1 MAKFLTSQHRLNL
14 LSAYVTELELEVD
27 RLRKQLQLVC
37 QEGRELCSDTGD
49 ESPTRRDGFR
59 SLLDNIRD
67 EVHTPPALDRIVP
80 IDIQELIES
89 VFRWQQRL
97 ENRPEARLVLNS
109 ECQRINWFPVRL
121 RHILQNLVANALRF
135 NDPGKGEGRV
145 SVAVKS
151 GSGSY
156 EIRVADNGLGMPE
169 NQLINLLQPMYRE
182 LESQR
187 SELGVGLSI
196 VKHLIEQSGGE
207 LSVDSGEGTGSCFV
221 VSLPM
226 YDQGDFLE

>member
-1 MAKFLTSQHRLNL
+1 
-14 LSAYVTELELEVD
+14 LELEVD

-37 QEGRELCSDTGD
+37 QEVRELCNETGGQSPVRSD
-49 ESPTRRDGFR
+49 SFR
-59 SLLDNIRD
+59 SLLDYIRD
-67 EVHTPPALDRIVP
+67 EVHMPLALDRIVP
-80 IDIQELIES
+80 INIQELIES
-89 VFRWQQRL
+89 VFRWQQRM

-135 NDPGKGEGRV
+135 NDPEKGEGRV
-145 SVAVKS
+145 SVAVKAEA
-151 GSGSY
+151 GSY
-156 EIRVADNGLGMPE
+156 EIRVVDNGLGMPA
-169 NQLINLLQPMYRE
+169 NQVTYLLQPMYRE

-196 VKHLIEQSGGE
+196 VKHLVEQSGGG
-207 LSVDSGEGTGSCFV
+207 LSVDSGEGMGSCFV